1 MLFPIV
7 SPSGKIFKPGVNKRW
22 TLGESTVAEMIG
34 RDELLFDDIK
44 GKVYRI
50 KRPNDYAESQI
61 PFLNIIEGEGSL
73 KTAKDEVA
81 KLGIPRELFDTPKPL
96 ALIAQLIKIS
106 SSKESIVLDFFAGS
120 GTAGHA
126 VWELNKEDGGNRQ
139 VILVTNNESNICED
153 VTYERLR
160 RCNLPEHGD
169 YQEGL
174 EYLQLK
180 HVAETEVDG
189 YDMTQSFE
197 HIKQVIN
204 VRFGSFKVIEETDDW
219 YITDKIAVLKN
230 YVKYPAFFE
239 RFSDHPAYGLVTKKE
254 RQSQV
259 FRAEALNRATIDNIH
274 VFNKEYLNDLYR
286 VVKEE
291 L

>member
-1 MLFPIV
+1 M
-7 SPSGKIFKPGVNKRW
+7 
-22 TLGESTVAEMIG
+22 
-34 RDELLFDDIK
+34 
-44 GKVYRI
+44 
-50 KRPNDYAESQI
+50 
-61 PFLNIIEGEGSL
+61 
-73 KTAKDEVA
+73 
-81 KLGIPRELFDTPKPL
+81 
-96 ALIAQLIKIS
+96 
-106 SSKESIVLDFFAGS
+106 
-120 GTAGHA
+120 
-126 VWELNKEDGGNRQ
+126 
-139 VILVTNNESNICED
+139 VTNNESNICED